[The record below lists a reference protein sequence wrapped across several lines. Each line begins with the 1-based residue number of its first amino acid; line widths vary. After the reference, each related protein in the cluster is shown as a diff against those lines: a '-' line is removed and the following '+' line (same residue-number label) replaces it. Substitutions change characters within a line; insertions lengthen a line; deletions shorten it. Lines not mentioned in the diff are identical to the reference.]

1 MTHPDLYLAN
11 LWRLYEAKTRLDN
24 ATDHLGSLLDMHASR
39 SCLVDPADLETAR
52 EAALERLEEAT
63 DSVRKLDGGSDGE

>member
-39 SCLVDPADLETAR
+39 SCLVDPADLESAR
-52 EAALERLEEAT
+52 EAALERLREAT
-63 DSVRKLDGGSDGE
+63 SAVKGVGNG